1 MVIGRRIR
9 RIFRDQNGTEID
21 TPVVGQDPE
30 IQPIL
35 ADLARMGRR
44 VDLGE
49 ARPDLTVLTFL
60 GEVRALYGET
70 FVGVSNGSSLGG
82 VLRLVHA
89 PDDMW
94 FEAMKI
100 LAAHAKAIL
109 VIADPEAWF
118 SRPMSVQIYLDK
130 TLRVWPGQR
139 SSARHVQLRLRVW
152 FLCIHQ

>member
-1 MVIGRRIR
+1 MLRSFANRMVIGRRIR

-109 VIADPEAWF
+109 VIADP
-118 SRPMSVQIYLDK
+118 SRGLVFE
-130 TLRVWPGQR
+130 GQ
-139 SSARHVQLRLRVW
+139 
-152 FLCIHQ
+152 